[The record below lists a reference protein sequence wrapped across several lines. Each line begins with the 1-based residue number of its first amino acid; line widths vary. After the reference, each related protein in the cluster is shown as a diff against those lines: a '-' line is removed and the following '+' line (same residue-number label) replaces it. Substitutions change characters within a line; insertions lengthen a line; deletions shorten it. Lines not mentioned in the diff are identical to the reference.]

1 MMSLI
6 SAKLS
11 ANSDTVEAAE
21 AYLPSSCHNQHIFSF
36 DKVLTTWVCVFT
48 FAALQRAVSLLLLR
62 KYKSEFRLLCL
73 DRTPIWLLPHFFY
86 RYFISYEKE
95 PLQTALLSLPVL
107 FLRVLSLIKAC
118 PSFDM
123 AITRTV
129 AVCQTSSRMHSI
141 FDKKQRSG
149 GNISLSKWPHC
160 CETGSDFSFLFFLFF
175 GNVRPLV
182 LLKKWMLVIHCR
194 VKPLSAPC
202 SAIVPRVQYEYHL
215 GIWNS

>member
-73 DRTPIWLLPHFFY
+73 DRTPIWLLPHFFTDTLSLMRKSLY
-86 RYFISYEKE
+86 KQPSYLCLYCSSESY
-95 PLQTALLSLPVL
+95 LLSRHAPH
-107 FLRVLSLIKAC
+107 LIWQS
-118 PSFDM
+118 PE
-123 AITRTV
+123 
-129 AVCQTSSRMHSI
+129 
-141 FDKKQRSG
+141 
-149 GNISLSKWPHC
+149 P
-160 CETGSDFSFLFFLFF
+160 
-175 GNVRPLV
+175 
-182 LLKKWMLVIHCR
+182 
-194 VKPLSAPC
+194 
-202 SAIVPRVQYEYHL
+202 
-215 GIWNS
+215 